1 MNSEMLLHKAIEFAA
16 VKHKNQTRK
25 QSDTPY
31 IVHPAEVMLFLTESG
46 CEYDCIAAG
55 ILHDTL
61 EDTETTYE
69 ELVAQFG
76 VKIADLVAAES
87 EDKSKSWRERKQNT
101 VDKIKTASVEAK
113 MICLA
118 DKLSNLQSMVYDYER
133 VGDKLWTRFGADKDS
148 IAWYYR
154 SIINETKNMRVPM
167 RARLI
172 DNYIALFGDDDRL
185 EK

>member
-16 VKHKNQTRK
+16 VKHRNQLRK

-46 CEYDCIAAG
+46 CDYDCIAAG

-76 VKIADLVAAES
+76 VKIADLVASES
-87 EDKSKSWRERKQNT
+87 EDKSKTWRERKQAT
-101 VDKIKTASVEAK
+101 VDRLKTASVEVK

-118 DKLSNLQSMVYDYER
+118 DKLSNLQSMVYDYAKI
-133 VGDKLWTRFGADKDS
+133 GDKLWSRFGADRDS

-154 SIINETKNMRVPM
+154 SIINGTKSMRVPM

-172 DNYIALFGDDDRL
+172 DNYIARFGDDERL
-185 EK
+185 DK